1 MTRCKQPNPA
11 GSNRRAGP
19 PHTTRKE
26 TQMTPLQS
34 DALAMLALFICIAVL
49 ALI

>member
-1 MTRCKQPNPA
+1 MQTNVLQGMRAMICWAHQQ
-11 GSNRRAGP
+11 RR
-19 PHTTRKE
+19 E

-49 ALI
+49 AII